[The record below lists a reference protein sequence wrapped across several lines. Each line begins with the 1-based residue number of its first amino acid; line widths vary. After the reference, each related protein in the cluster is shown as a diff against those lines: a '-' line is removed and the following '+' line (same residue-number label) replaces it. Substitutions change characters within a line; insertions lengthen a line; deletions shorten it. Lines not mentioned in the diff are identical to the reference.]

1 MNTNKYG
8 ALMQNQNT
16 VYCKFQGRFTLHVSR
31 RDYKY
36 VYSYPVE
43 ICFYKTGL
51 NEKVAKQETEIADE
65 KEKINLL
72 IIIRYL

>member
-1 MNTNKYG
+1 
-8 ALMQNQNT
+8 MQNQNT

-51 NEKVAKQETEIADE
+51 NEKGKNKKGNVKTWTKYSMI
-65 KEKINLL
+65 
-72 IIIRYL
+72 YS